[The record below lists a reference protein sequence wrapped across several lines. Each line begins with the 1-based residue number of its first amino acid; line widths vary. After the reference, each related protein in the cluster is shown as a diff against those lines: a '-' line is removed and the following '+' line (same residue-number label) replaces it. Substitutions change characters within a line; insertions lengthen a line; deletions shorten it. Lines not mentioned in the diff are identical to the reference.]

1 MSLNGV
7 TVLLKKSEKVE
18 NILKK
23 RNFWKE
29 VKQKKMYSKSLT
41 VLLEK
46 RQKVKNVFKECYGTS
61 GKTAENWKMS
71 SKSVTV
77 LLEKNDDVKNV
88 LGWGQ

>member
-1 MSLNGV
+1 
-7 TVLLKKSEKVE
+7 
-18 NILKK
+18 
-23 RNFWKE
+23 
-29 VKQKKMYSKSLT
+29 MYSKSLT